1 MAELPKIA
9 EEAVKKI
16 DSKLECSI
24 CLDNFKQPK
33 LLPCFHIF
41 CKSPCLERLV
51 VQDREGKSLHC
62 PTCRHLVHLPDN
74 GVAGLQTDFH
84 IEHLFEIRESLNKAK
99 ESQKTSCEKCKEFTT
114 TGFCQDCGELVCDRC
129 TKMHQTWKEF
139 ADHKIVGLNEVLA
152 DATKLLPP
160 KKQVPRCKKH
170 SSKKLKIYCESCS
183 ELICSDCTIRL
194 HQGHNFDLVGDV
206 FPKHKEEIVSSLKP
220 VRENLD
226 KVNLALKVFNTRAKE
241 INDQRETVEA
251 DINREIDRQHQILD
265 QRRVQLVGSLDMLTQ
280 QNLKGLATQRDHV
293 DVLHAK
299 MSSCLEYAE
308 GGLETGTEGEV
319 LAMKAP
325 VLERVEQITAE
336 FDPATIQPQT
346 EADLELVTDG
356 LEQVSQ
362 ANREFGEI
370 ITDHVSVENSYAT
383 GNGSKYATIGEQTTV
398 ELHATTRRNKKCDK
412 KLNITAELVH
422 TKSRATIK
430 CEVKQ
435 GNGQHKIT
443 YQPARRGKHNLHII
457 INEKHIRGSPYPIA
471 ITSSSQSLHK
481 PVRVVRGFDKPY
493 GTATNSKGQI
503 VVVELTGSCISVLTP
518 EGEKIHTF
526 GTKGSGEGQL
536 NYPRGIAV
544 DRDDNIYVVENTN
557 HRIQKF
563 TLTGKFVAAV
573 GSQGSNH
580 LQFSS
585 PIGICFNQRNNNLY
599 VCDQSNHRIQV
610 LSTDLTF
617 VRCFG
622 SKGSGNGQLQTPK
635 YAIFDDANNL
645 YVTDC
650 ANHRLQVFTA
660 DGQFLR
666 AFTNKANGEQ
676 LQYPFAIAIDSSN
689 TVYVNE
695 RDRHCVS
702 MFTSKGEYI
711 TSFGTKGAEEGQF
724 NGVYGLSVDQND
736 SIIVSDINN
745 GRLQIF

>member
-51 VQDREGKSLHC
+51 VQDCEGKSLHC

-84 IEHLFEIRESLNKAK
+84 IDHLFEIRESLNKAK
-99 ESQKTSCEKCKEFTT
+99 ESQKTSCEKCKKFPA
-114 TGFCQDCGELVCDRC
+114 TGFCRDCRKFVCDRC
-129 TKMHQTWKEF
+129 TELHQMWEDF
-139 ADHKIVGLNEVLA
+139 VGHKIVGINEVVA

-183 ELICSDCTIRL
+183 ELICSDCTVRL

-226 KVNLALKVFNTRAKE
+226 KVNLALKVFDTRAKE

-265 QRRVQLVGSLDMLTQ
+265 QRRVQLVGSLDVLIQ
-280 QNLKGLATQRDHV
+280 QNLKGLATQREHV
-293 DVLHAK
+293 EVLHAK
-299 MSSCLEYAE
+299 MSSCLGYAK
-308 GGLETGTEGEV
+308 GGLETGSDGEV

-325 VLERVEQITAE
+325 VLERIEQITAE
-336 FDPATIQPQT
+336 FDPATIQPKT
-346 EADLELVTDG
+346 ETDIELLTDS

-362 ANREFGEI
+362 ACREFGEVI
-370 ITDHVSVENSYAT
+370 HDTVCVGKSYAT
-383 GNGSKYATIGEQTTV
+383 GNGSKYTTIEEQTTV
-398 ELHATTRRNKKCDK
+398 ELHAMTRRNKKCDK

-422 TKSRATIK
+422 TKSRATIE

-435 GNGQHKIT
+435 ENGQHKIT
-443 YQPARRGKHNLHII
+443 YQPARRGKHNLHIR
-457 INEKHIRGSPYPIA
+457 INEEDIRGSPYPVV
-471 ITSSSQSLHK
+471 ITPCLRK
-481 PVRVVRGFDKPY
+481 PIRVVRGLNGPR
-493 GTATNSKGQI
+493 GTATNSKGQ
-503 VVVELTGSCISVLTP
+503 VLVAELNGNCISVLTP
-518 EGEKIHTF
+518 EGEKIRTF
-526 GTKGSGEGQL
+526 GTEGSGEGQL
-536 NYPRGIAV
+536 NVPCGIAV
-544 DRDDNIYVVENTN
+544 DRDDNIYVVDKVN

-563 TLTGKFVAAV
+563 TPTGKFVAAV
-573 GSQGSNH
+573 GNQGSNH
-580 LQFSS
+580 LQFNY
-585 PIGICFNQRNNNLY
+585 PVGICFNQRNNNQY

-622 SKGSGNGQLQTPK
+622 SQGSGNGQFQYPLC
-635 YAIFDDANNL
+635 AAFDDANNL

-650 ANHRLQVFTA
+650 NNHRVQVFTA

-676 LQYPFAIAIDSSN
+676 LQCPHAIAIDSSN
-689 TVYVNE
+689 TVYVSECE
-695 RDRHCVS
+695 RNCVS
-702 MFTSKGEYI
+702 VFTPQGENI
-711 TSFGTKGAEEGQF
+711 TSFGTKGAQEGQL
-724 NGVYGLSVDQND
+724 NGVYDISVDQND
-736 SIIVSDINN
+736 SIIVSDLDN